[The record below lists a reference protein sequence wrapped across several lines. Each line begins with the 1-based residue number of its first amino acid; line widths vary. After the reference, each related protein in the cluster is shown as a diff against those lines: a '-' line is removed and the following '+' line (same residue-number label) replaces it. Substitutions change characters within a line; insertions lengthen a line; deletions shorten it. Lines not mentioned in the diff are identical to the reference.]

1 MPLSLDDVKRLL
13 GRETRQVA
21 ECCSPPLGRASTGEP
36 RRRFELCRHPENRD
50 AASMTVLE
58 AEESGRELCH
68 RQQACST
75 EVITTL
81 ERALDA
87 TSWLKALP
95 QVDELTSHL
104 GALKDER
111 CS

>member
-1 MPLSLDDVKRLL
+1 MYSPPF
-13 GRETRQVA
+13 GRE
-21 ECCSPPLGRASTGEP
+21 STEEL

-50 AASMTVLE
+50 AAIMTVLE
-58 AEESGRELCH
+58 TEECARTLCH

-81 ERALDA
+81 ERAPDA

-95 QVDELTSHL
+95 PVDELTRHL
-104 GALKDER
+104 AALEDER

>member
-1 MPLSLDDVKRLL
+1 MYSPPF
-13 GRETRQVA
+13 GRE
-21 ECCSPPLGRASTGEP
+21 STEEL

-58 AEESGRELCH
+58 AEESARELCH

-81 ERALDA
+81 KRALDA

-95 QVDELTSHL
+95 QVDELTRHL
-104 GALKDER
+104 AAPKDER